1 MTEPRRD
8 PSMVGRTLCETYRII
23 AQLGVGA
30 MGTVYE
36 AEHVRLKRAVAVKV
50 LADRY
55 RENVAALKRF
65 HNEVRALALLDH
77 PHIVRILDFAV
88 SLDGRPFLVMERLYG
103 TTVGTQLACG
113 HRFSVAITVDIA
125 LQVGDA
131 LVAAHSKGIVH
142 RDLKPDN
149 LFLCSVPGG
158 RSLVKVLDFGI
169 SRLPGSE
176 GAHITTDSEVLGT
189 PEYMSPEQARG
200 QNECVN
206 GRADQYGLALVM
218 YEMLSGVSP
227 FAADDMQVSLNKV
240 ADEVPPLVSEY
251 ERSVPRSLALVIAQ
265 AMSKDPSERYQGIDE
280 FMDAVRAV
288 APSVR
293 GRSIPV
299 QSERVPRSMTVAKGK
314 PDADPVRTIALL
326 LSRTRTAFLS
336 GDVTTATELAKT
348 VLDASALSSDT
359 AVLAVVEMAE
369 PLLEGVLSTTLEPM
383 DRRIVRD
390 TSEARLLSEV
400 QADFL
405 SGLRP
410 RSSINDAIRGSSL
423 SRFDTLRALLDL
435 VSLGAI
441 WFRAE
446 IPAPRSERQLSAA
459 REPVAAPAPRTLKR
473 A

>member
-1 MTEPRRD
+1 
-8 PSMVGRTLCETYRII
+8 MVGRTLCDTYRII

-55 RENVAALKRF
+55 RQNVAALKRF

-88 SLDGRPFLVMERLYG
+88 SGDGRPFLVMERLYG

-113 HRFSVAITVDIA
+113 HRFSVATTVDIA

-158 RSLVKVLDFGI
+158 ASLVKVLDFGI

-176 GAHITTDSEVLGT
+176 GPRITTDSEVLGT

-227 FAADDMQVSLNKV
+227 FAAGDVQESLNKV
-240 ADEVPPLVSEY
+240 ANEVPPLVSDY
-251 ERSVPRSLALVIAQ
+251 DRSVPRSLALVIAR
-265 AMSKDPSERYQGIDE
+265 AMSKDPSERYPGIDE

-288 APSVR
+288 APSAR
-293 GRSIPV
+293 SRSIPA
-299 QSERVPRSMTVAKGK
+299 QSERAPRSMPVAKGK
-314 PDADPVRTIALL
+314 SDGDPVRTIALM
-326 LSRTRTAFLS
+326 LSRARAAFLG
-336 GDVTTATELAKT
+336 GDLATATELAT
-348 VLDASALSSDT
+348 TALDASALSSD
-359 AVLAVVEMAE
+359 AALLAVVEMAE
-369 PLLEGVLSTTLEPM
+369 PLLDGVLSTALEPM

-390 TSEARLLSEV
+390 TSELRLLSEV
-400 QADFL
+400 QAQFL
-405 SGLRP
+405 SGFRP
-410 RSSINDAIRGSSL
+410 RTSINDAIRGSSL
-423 SRFDTLRALLDL
+423 SRLDTLRTLLDL

-446 IPAPRSERQLSAA
+446 IPAPRSDRQLSTA
-459 REPVAAPAPRTLKR
+459 REPAATSAPRALKR